1 MWSILFYLNID
12 CKVHKKQ
19 WGDHTHTQ
27 KKNSEQSGMANKP
40 IMKQNIMET
49 RKC

>member
-1 MWSILFYLNID
+1 MWSIIFYLNID

-19 WGDHTHTQ
+19 WGNHKKK

-49 RKC
+49 RKY